1 MLNAQSL
8 YALSINQTLNLI
20 LSNPEDTVLVQGE
33 MGSAKS
39 ALLGMLGERLPGHK
53 MIYLD
58 CNNMGVEDTFIPNF
72 RMIDEQGVVSMVP
85 NEQLGLHLNR
95 PIILMIDEYGKGN
108 EGLKNMLTRIMNEH
122 EAHGFKLHEGSYVFA
137 TTNLGVEGLGDLIKA
152 HQRNRVTVVQMRKA
166 TPEEFITY
174 GVNVGLNSAV
184 LGWVREFPNC
194 LASCV
199 NNANPEENEYAY
211 HPRSTRKAF
220 VTQRSLSRAARW
232 VDRADML
239 DDQTLTAALIGTI
252 GERAALDMA
261 AFIQLAADLPKL
273 VQIKDDPHAAKV
285 PNNSSA
291 VCMVAFRLLGALE
304 RDWVDQCIDYV
315 ERLPKE
321 AQFLFFNTAR
331 EKEYKHRDAI
341 LRNAKYGRWALKN
354 NSAFTA
360 DKV

>member
-8 YALSINQTLNLI
+8 FALSINQVLSLI

-39 ALLGMLGERLPGHK
+39 ALLPMLGEKLPNHRQ
-53 MIYLD
+53 IYLD
-58 CNNMGVEDTFIPNF
+58 CNNMGVEDMFVPNF
-72 RMIDEQGVVSMVP
+72 KTIDAQGVVSMVP
-85 NEQLGLHLNR
+85 NELLGLHLQQ
-95 PIILMIDEYGKGN
+95 PVILMIDEYGKGG
-108 EGLKNMLTRIMNEH
+108 EGLKNGLTRIMNEH
-122 EAHGFKLHEGSYVFA
+122 EVNGYKLHKDSCVFA

-166 TPEEFITY
+166 TPEEYITY
-174 GVNVGLNSAV
+174 GVNVNLNPSV

-199 NNANPEENEYAY
+199 DNANPEENPYAY

-220 VTQRSLSRAARW
+220 VTQRSLSRASRW

-239 DDQTLTAALIGTI
+239 DEQTLTAALIGTI

-261 AFIQLAADLPKL
+261 AFIQLAAELPKL
-273 VQIKDDPHAAKV
+273 AQIKDDPHTAKV
-285 PNNSSA
+285 PQNSSA

-331 EKEYKHRDAI
+331 EKEYKHRDSI

>member
-1 MLNAQSL
+1 MINAQNL
-8 YALSINQTLNLI
+8 FALNINQVLNLI

-39 ALLGMLGERLPGHK
+39 ALLGMLGAKLPTHK
-53 MIYLD
+53 QIYLD

-72 RMIDEQGVVSMVP
+72 NMIDSQGVVSMVP
-85 NEQLGLHLNR
+85 NEQLGLHLNQ

-122 EAHGFKLHEGSYVFA
+122 EAHGYKLHPDSYVFA
-137 TTNLGVEGLGDLIKA
+137 TTNLGVESLGDLIKA
-152 HQRNRVTVVQMRKA
+152 HQRNRVTVVTMRKA
-166 TPEEFITY
+166 TPDEFITY
-174 GVNVGLNSAV
+174 GVNVGLNPSV
-184 LGWVREFPNC
+184 LGWVREFPHC

-220 VTQRSLSRAARW
+220 VTQRSLSRASRW
-232 VDRADML
+232 VDRAHLL
-239 DDQTLTAALIGTI
+239 DEQTLTAALIGTI

-261 AFIQLAADLPKL
+261 AFIQLAAELPKL
-273 VQIKDDPHAAKV
+273 MQIKDEPFTAKV
-285 PNNSSA
+285 PTNSSA
-291 VCMVAFRLLGALE
+291 ICMVVFRLLGALE

-315 ERLPKE
+315 QRLPKE
-321 AQFLFFNTAR
+321 AQHVFFNTAR
-331 EKEYKHRDAI
+331 DKDYKNRDAVM
-341 LRNAKYGRWALKN
+341 RNAKFGRWAIAN
-354 NSAFTA
+354 NAAFTA

>member
-1 MLNAQSL
+1 MINAQKL
-8 YALSINQTLNLI
+8 YTLSINQVLNLI

-58 CNNMGVEDTFIPNF
+58 CNTMGVEDTFIPNF
-72 RMIDEQGVVSMVP
+72 RTIDEQGVVSMIP
-85 NEQLGLHLNR
+85 NEQLGLHLKQ
-95 PIILMIDEYGKGN
+95 PVILMIDEYGKGN
-108 EGLKNMLTRIMNEH
+108 EGLRNGLTRIMNEH
-122 EAHGFKLHEGSYVFA
+122 EANGFRLHEGSYVFA
-137 TTNLGVEGLGDLIKA
+137 TTNLGVESLGDLIKS
-152 HQRNRVTVVQMRKA
+152 HQRNRVTVVTMRKA

-174 GVNVGLNSAV
+174 GVNVGLNPSV
-184 LGWVREFPNC
+184 LGWVRETPHC

-199 NNANPEENEYAY
+199 YNENPEENEYAY
-211 HPRSTRKAF
+211 HPRSSRTAF
-220 VTQRSLSRAARW
+220 VTQRSLSRASRW
-232 VDRADML
+232 VDRADVL
-239 DDQTLTAALIGTI
+239 DEQTLTAALIGTI

-273 VQIKDDPHAAKV
+273 AQVKSEPLTARV
-285 PNNSSA
+285 PASSSA

-304 RDWVDQCIDYV
+304 TDWIDECIDYV
-315 ERLPKE
+315 KRLPKE

-331 EKEYKHRDAI
+331 DKQYKHRDAVM
-341 LRNAKYGRWALKN
+341 RNAKYGRWALDN
-354 NSAFTA
+354 NASFTA

>member
-1 MLNAQSL
+1 MINAQNL
-8 YALSINQTLNLI
+8 FALSINQTLNLI

-39 ALLGMLGERLPGHK
+39 ALLPMLGERLPGHK
-53 MIYLD
+53 QIYLD

-72 RMIDEQGVVSMVP
+72 NMIDSQGVVSMVP
-85 NEQLGLHLNR
+85 NEQLGLHLNQ

-122 EAHGFKLHEGSYVFA
+122 EAHGYKLHPDSYVFG

-152 HQRNRVTVVQMRKA
+152 HQRNRVTVVSMRKA
-166 TPEEFITY
+166 TPDEFITY
-174 GVNVGLNSAV
+174 GVNVGLNPSV

-194 LASCV
+194 LESSV
-199 NNANPEENEYAY
+199 GNENPEENPYTY

-239 DDQTLTAALIGTI
+239 DEQTLTAALIGTI

-261 AFIQLAADLPKL
+261 AFIQLAAELPKL
-273 VQIKDDPHAAKV
+273 MSIKDDPADAKV
-285 PNNSSA
+285 PTNSSA
-291 VCMVAFRLLGALE
+291 VCMVVFRLLGALE
-304 RDWVDQCIDYV
+304 RDWVEQCIEYV

-331 EKEYKHRDAI
+331 EKEYKHRDSVMRSA
-341 LRNAKYGRWALKN
+341 RFGRWAVKN
-354 NSAFTA
+354 NAAFTA